1 MKLWSSLATF
11 DTQTL
16 QRRFVVARVWW
27 AFPHPEPDSR
37 KICITYSA
45 FVQEL

>member
-1 MKLWSSLATF
+1 MKLCSLATF

-27 AFPHPEPDSR
+27 AFPHPEPDSMN
-37 KICITYSA
+37 ICITYSA